1 MYTEKE
7 ISTLQTLVLA
17 LGAGLAV
24 YGTLRLLEGYKND
37 CPDMKSQGM
46 KQLLGGAD
54 IAELSFHI
62 PSILA
67 STLA

>member
-1 MYTEKE
+1 MYTEKA

-17 LGAGLAV
+17 LGAGLAA
-24 YGTLRLLEGYKND
+24 YGTLRLLEGYRND

-46 KQLLGGAD
+46 EQLLGGAG

-62 PSILA
+62 PSIIA
-67 STLA
+67 STIT

>member
-1 MYTEKE
+1 MYTEKA
-7 ISTLQTLVLA
+7 INTLQTLVLA
-17 LGAGLAV
+17 LGVGLAA

-37 CPDMKSQGM
+37 CPNMKSQGM
-46 KQLLGGAD
+46 EQLLRGAD

-67 STLA
+67 STIA

>member
-1 MYTEKE
+1 MYTEKA
-7 ISTLQTLVLA
+7 INTLQTLVLA
-17 LGAGLAV
+17 LGVGLAA
-24 YGTLRLLEGYKND
+24 YGTLRLLEGYEND

-46 KQLLGGAD
+46 EQLLRGAD

-67 STLA
+67 STIA